1 MISNC
6 RGGGKRMKNR
16 KKNYGFGYD
25 HRTQLELHAM
35 LLPGTLLIIIFSI
48 IPLFGILIAFTNYRP
63 TMGWTGIF
71 TASLNDFRNFKQVFR
86 SNQFWPMIRNT
97 LGINLIGQA
106 ITIPVTIIFALLV
119 NELASRRFRGVVQT
133 AAYMPHFLSWAIY
146 GGLVVT
152 MLAPDG
158 GLINVLLQKFGLIS
172 EPISFMAKEEYFWA
186 IAIISGLL
194 KELGWGTI
202 IYLAA
207 IAGVDPDLYE
217 AAAIDGATRINRMFL
232 VTLPCILP
240 TVMIMLIFAVAG
252 MLNNNFTQIYVLQ
265 NSLNRDVSQVI
276 DTYVYQI
283 GMQQFQFGVAT
294 AANLMKSVFALL
306 LLGLANFASKKLTD
320 TGLF

>member
-1 MISNC
+1 MKTN
-6 RGGGKRMKNR
+6 GKRR
-16 KKNYGFGYD
+16 FGYD
-25 HRTQLELHAM
+25 RNTQLELHAM
-35 LLPGTLLIIIFSI
+35 LLPGTLLILVFSI
-48 IPLFGILIAFTNYRP
+48 IPLFGILVAFKDYKP
-63 TMGWTGIF
+63 AMGWMGIF
-71 TASLNDFRNFKQVFR
+71 TAPFDHFRNFRQVFR
-86 SNQFWPMIRNT
+86 SSQFWPMLRNT

-106 ITIPVTIIFALLV
+106 VTIPMTILFALFV
-119 NELASRRFRGVVQT
+119 NELRNKKFRSVVQT
-133 AAYMPHFLSWAIY
+133 ATYMPHFLSWAIY

-152 MLAPDG
+152 MLSPDG
-158 GLINVLLQKFGLIS
+158 GLINVLLQACGLIR
-172 EPISFMAKEEYFWA
+172 EPISFMAKVEYFWA

-217 AAAIDGATRINRMFL
+217 AAAIDGATRFHRMFHI
-232 VTLPCILP
+232 TLPGILP
-240 TVMIMLIFAVAG
+240 TVMIMIIFAVAG

-265 NSLNRDVSQVI
+265 NSLNRDASQVI